1 MTSSPTSSSY
11 SLPASKFTGLPVTS
25 LRDKIVE
32 KIQENRVTLIVGE
45 TGCVSSFDKWSLF
58 SFLDHEG
65 KSSQVPQYLLEENM
79 EPILCTQP
87 RRFAVVAV
95 ARMVAKTRDCEVGG
109 EIGYHIGHSRV
120 FSARSKIIFKTA
132 GVLLEEMREKGLNAL
147 KYKVIILDEVHER
160 SVESDLVL
168 VCVKQLLLKNNDLRG
183 ERVEVL
189 AIPSTGRHTIY
200 QHRITY
206 LEQMPDLLGMSSEQL
221 SLTYCSGPS
230 PSLAV
235 ANMKPEVHKLIHGL
249 VLHIHKNEPDIE
261 KSILVFLPTYHALE
275 KQWFFLKPFSSAFK
289 VHILHSSIDTVQAL
303 NAMRIWKSYRKVI
316 LATNIA
322 ESSVTIPKVAYVID
336 SCRSLQVFWD
346 SNRKAEST
354 ELVWVSKSQAEQRK
368 GRTGRTCDGHTYR
381 LVTGSFFSRLEDH
394 EPPAILRLSL
404 RQQVLLI
411 CCAESKA
418 INDPKGLLQKALDPP
433 DPEVVEDA
441 FSLLVQ
447 IRALEK
453 ASPRGRYE
461 PTFYGRLLASFSL
474 SFDASLLIIKFGE
487 MGMLREGILI
497 GILMDTQPLP
507 ILRPFGQDVMFAD
520 YNDNYFSGDSKTTG
534 LTGRKEVA
542 LMANLS
548 AFEFWQRVFK
558 DKQRLELIKQLFKF
572 DETKGTRIS
581 LPKIEEEWCSFH
593 NLVQSSLNHIA
604 EIYEDIL
611 NSLHRFRPKFLVNSD
626 GVPTYYDPYEFEH
639 TCLLK
644 YEQDEETNS
653 FEHLDPFGEITKC
666 IAVPFVDPTYFQMNE
681 VAEKF
686 ATTIKE
692 IRFLYTE
699 EDVSRTQH
707 EYINN
712 DNCHGSGEASLCTFF
727 AMGMCNRGNEC
738 FFSHSLQAKR
748 PACRFFFSFKGCRN
762 GELCSFSHDLVHQA
776 SSSVGS
782 SKCQPEDEQADA
794 SLLLQLFP
802 TPSDGC
808 ICLLDDT
815 DFHFSSQLS
824 RHYDPP
830 SIISTTSL
838 AASSVSYPL
847 LTGIRILWGLS
858 HPYQTIFSNAGEY
871 AVPWEE
877 VKCVLWFPRFDS
889 YAENSEAQKAVAET
903 FFEYLA
909 IRMIADALCEVKVII
924 TMNNIRFSQMQVE
937 KLGRDSFFFLKESF
951 LFDEASFGALF
962 DKVTSK
968 KPMLASKSIS
978 YVFYFQPPAD
988 IQFGDY
994 ATVIRQQ
1001 LLE

>member
-11 SLPASKFTGLPVTS
+11 SSPFASSPKFTGLPVTS

-45 TGCVSSFDKWSLF
+45 TGC
-58 SFLDHEG
+58 G

-147 KYKVIILDEVHER
+147 KYK
-160 SVESDLVL
+160 
-168 VCVKQLLLKNNDLRG
+168 
-183 ERVEVL
+183 
-189 AIPSTGRHTIY
+189 
-200 QHRITY
+200 
-206 LEQMPDLLGMSSEQL
+206 MPELLGMSSEQL
-221 SLTYCSGPS
+221 ALTYCSGPS
-230 PSLAV
+230 PSWAV

-275 KQWFFLKPFSSAFK
+275 KQWFFLKPFSSDFK

-303 NAMRIWKSYRKVI
+303 NAMRIWKSHRKVI

-346 SNRKAEST
+346 SNRKAESA

-381 LVTGSFFSRLEDH
+381 LVTGSFFSRLEDY

-404 RQQVLLI
+404 RQQR
-411 CCAESKA
+411 AM
-418 INDPKGLLQKALDPP
+418 DPP
-433 DPEVVEDA
+433 DSEVVEDA

-474 SFDASLLIIKFGE
+474 SFDASVLIIKFGE
-487 MGMLREGILI
+487 MGMLREE
-497 GILMDTQPLP
+497 
-507 ILRPFGQDVMFAD
+507 

-534 LTGRKEVA
+534 LTRKEVA

-558 DKQRLELIKQLFKF
+558 DKQRLERLKQLFKF

-581 LPKIEEEWCSFH
+581 LPKTEEEWCSFH
-593 NLVQSSLNHIA
+593 NLVQSSLHHIA
-604 EIYEDIL
+604 EICMVLLVLLDQFLYLEYLVLSDEDIL

-644 YEQDEETNS
+644 YEQDEETSS
-653 FEHLDPFGEITKC
+653 FEHLDPCGEIRKC
-666 IAVPFVDPTYFQMNE
+666 IALPFVDPAYFQMNE

-686 ATTIKE
+686 ATIIKE
-692 IRFLYTE
+692 
-699 EDVSRTQH
+699 
-707 EYINN
+707 
-712 DNCHGSGEASLCTFF
+712 
-727 AMGMCNRGNEC
+727 
-738 FFSHSLQAKR
+738 
-748 PACRFFFSFKGCRN
+748 GCRN

-782 SKCQPEDEQADA
+782 SKCQPEDEHADA

-808 ICLLDDT
+808 ILLLDDT

-824 RHYDPP
+824 RHYDPS

-889 YAENSEAQKAVAET
+889 YAENSEAQKVVAET

-909 IRMIADALCEVKVII
+909 IRMIADALCEVKVIM

-951 LFDEASFGALF
+951 LFDETSFGALV

-978 YVFYFQPPAD
+978 YVFDFQPPTD

-1001 LLE
+1001 LLKARYPITQPINVERTLLNLQARVGIVAYTEGCEYD